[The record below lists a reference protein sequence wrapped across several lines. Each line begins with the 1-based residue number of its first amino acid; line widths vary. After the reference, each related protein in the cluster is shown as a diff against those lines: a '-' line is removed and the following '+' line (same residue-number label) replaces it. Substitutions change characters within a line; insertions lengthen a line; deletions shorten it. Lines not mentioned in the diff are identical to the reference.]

1 MSRHSNSRL
10 NKEDEDMSG
19 GTRQILSYC
28 LLYFLLAGIL
38 AYPVAAIGQR
48 PSADPVPAKQGTG
61 ERTQG
66 EAAEQA
72 ESTLVREYKTNEKVA
87 DIIFGEAEM
96 TVEEAS
102 ALGIGGLERR
112 KSTDTVRVQY
122 PKVAMVADE
131 KFSTERTAYV
141 KSIRF
146 LNARGIVNKEVSTL
160 KMIPGERWSSV
171 RVSKGR
177 RYIGVNSVN
186 KYSREV
192 VIDADFAM
200 FDDEGRELWKMK
212 HHLTSIIPSPNG
224 EYVVGIRDA
233 AIGDAP
239 IYVYNAKGLVREI
252 EKDDQSWDVDFSKDG
267 SYFAVKVVTIKRKMD
282 GARRV
287 REYAAHLI
295 VFGSRGNELW
305 RKENIARG
313 EASFASRV
321 KISDDDI
328 ITVMTGVGEYKIYSF
343 DKNGELVREQ
353 KGNLELLRR
362 FKQR

>member
-1 MSRHSNSRL
+1 MKSHR
-10 NKEDEDMSG
+10 DG
-19 GTRQILSYC
+19 
-28 LLYFLLAGIL
+28 YFKLFDL
-38 AYPVAAIGQR
+38 
-48 PSADPVPAKQGTG
+48 TG
-61 ERTQG
+61 
-66 EAAEQA
+66 
-72 ESTLVREYKTNEKVA
+72 KVA
-87 DIIFGEAEM
+87 FV
-96 TVEEAS
+96 T
-102 ALGIGGLERR
+102 GG
-112 KSTDTVRVQY
+112 
-122 PKVAMVADE
+122 
-131 KFSTERTAYV
+131 
-141 KSIRF
+141 
-146 LNARGIVNKEVSTL
+146 ARGIGWAL
-160 KMIPGERWSSV
+160 
-171 RVSKGR
+171 
-177 RYIGVNSVN
+177 
-186 KYSREV
+186 
-192 VIDADFAM
+192 
-200 FDDEGRELWKMK
+200 
-212 HHLTSIIPSPNG
+212 
-224 EYVVGIRDA
+224 
-233 AIGDAP
+233 
-239 IYVYNAKGLVREI
+239 AKGLAQFGCHIVVVDIDPKDQKKVVREI